1 MVMNVQEAIRDS
13 IKTEK
18 NVMDFYMQGAEQ
30 MKNADAR
37 KTFELLA
44 REEREH
50 AGQFYKHYRG
60 TEIPSL
66 EEFLVLPP
74 EESPLIASLHT
85 LIDSDFSEKK
95 ALELAMETEKD
106 LQKVLLETADKISD
120 IEVKAVFE
128 LNARE
133 THNHYLMIEAEYA
146 RLMGMVAESDMDTFV
161 RE

>member
-1 MVMNVQEAIRDS
+1 MAMNVQEAIRDS

-18 NVMDFYMQGAEQ
+18 NIMDFYRLGAEQ
-30 MKNADAR
+30 MKNSGAR

-50 AGQFYKHYRG
+50 AGQFYKYYKG

-74 EESPLIASLHT
+74 EESVLISSLYT

-95 ALELAMETEKD
+95 ALELAMKTEKD
-106 LQKVLLETADKISD
+106 LQKALLETAGMVSD
-120 IEVKAVFE
+120 VEVKAVFE

-133 THNHYLMIEAEYA
+133 THNHYLLIEAEYA
-146 RLMGMVAESDMDTFV
+146 RIMGMVAESDMNTYV